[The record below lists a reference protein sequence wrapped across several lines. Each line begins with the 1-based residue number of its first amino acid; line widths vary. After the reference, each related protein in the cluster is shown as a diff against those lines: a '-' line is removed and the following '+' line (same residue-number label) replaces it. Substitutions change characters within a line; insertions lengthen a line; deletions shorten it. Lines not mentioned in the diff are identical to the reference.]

1 MPALEKHNST
11 LGGQGHPVLLT
22 EVTAHVIKS
31 ELSRDCPLGVN
42 PGPPGPRFQ
51 LLSTFGN

>member
-11 LGGQGHPVLLT
+11 RGQGYPVLLT

-31 ELSRDCPLGVN
+31 EL
-42 PGPPGPRFQ
+42 
-51 LLSTFGN
+51 